1 MSEKEIASL
10 RELIQAN
17 AISDLN
23 HFEANERRIER
34 IENNIDYARF
44 EIQTQKIEVLKKK
57 LLNIESV
64 HDVFVDVMDKQ
75 TKFEKILWKLFK
87 KFEDKH
93 DEVIKRSFFTKL
105 LEGFEIRND

>member
-75 TKFEKILWKLFK
+75 TKFEKILWTHLHNHAHFVATSLT
-87 KFEDKH
+87 KH
-93 DEVIKRSFFTKL
+93 FRCD
-105 LEGFEIRND
+105 N